1 MIIIVEYKNMK
12 QVTINE
18 NSLRSM
24 IREALNGIMETMV
37 DKFTPYTEDDRKRNF
52 SPFFGGDNRTSEE
65 RNPSYAKAKKD
76 AEERMRKRRMEKE
89 CK

>member
-1 MIIIVEYKNMK
+1 MK

-18 NSLRSM
+18 EHLRSI

-37 DKFTPYTEDDRKRNF
+37 NYFTPYSEEDRKRNF
-52 SPFFGGDNRTSEE
+52 SPFFGGDPRSPEE
-65 RNPSYAKAKKD
+65 RNPSYAKAKRD
-76 AEERMRKRRMEKE
+76 AEERMRKRKMENG